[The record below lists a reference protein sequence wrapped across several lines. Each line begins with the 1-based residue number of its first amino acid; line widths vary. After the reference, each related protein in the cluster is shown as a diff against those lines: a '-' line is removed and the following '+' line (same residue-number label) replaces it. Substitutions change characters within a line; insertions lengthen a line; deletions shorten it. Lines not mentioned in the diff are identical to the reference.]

1 MSDHIVKL
9 VGQFRNLVGQCPMT
23 DCYFQH
29 CRIGNTFKPEVLAEV
44 CVETNENRSFSV
56 MIIRVVNVKVELR

>member
-1 MSDHIVKL
+1 
-9 VGQFRNLVGQCPMT
+9 MT

-44 CVETNENRSFSV
+44 FVVRNENRSFSV
-56 MIIRVVNVKVELR
+56 MLIRVVNVKVELR